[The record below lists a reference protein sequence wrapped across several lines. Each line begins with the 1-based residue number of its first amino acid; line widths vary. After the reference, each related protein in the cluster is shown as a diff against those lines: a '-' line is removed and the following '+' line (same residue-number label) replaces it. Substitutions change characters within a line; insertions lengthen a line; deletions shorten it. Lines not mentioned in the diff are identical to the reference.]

1 MVYGTILGIFLVAFY
16 FKKIG
21 GNASFYAALIAE
33 LIVLYCYLFTS
44 IPLLWYNV
52 IGCLSVIILAF
63 ILNPFLP
70 KKAEV

>member
-1 MVYGTILGIFLVAFY
+1 MNTIRNFY

-33 LIVLYCYLFTS
+33 LVVLYCYLFTS
-44 IPLLWYNV
+44 IPFLWYNV
-52 IGCLSVIILAF
+52 IGCLLVIILAY
-63 ILNPFLP
+63 ILNAFLP